1 MSRRVESP
9 TETSSSTMETNRSS
23 APGALPRT
31 VLPPAFL
38 HGASV
43 ALGAT
48 SRLAVPSDRSAS
60 ARIREPELRR
70 HPDQHSHRVGLHLL
84 HDVRAME
91 LYRSL
96 GGRELAGDLLV
107 EQSRDDACQ
116 DLALARGELLVAL
129 AQRLGLEAFL
139 V

>member
-23 APGALPRT
+23 APGAFPRT
-31 VLPPAFL
+31 VLPAFL

-43 ALGAT
+43 ARGGT
-48 SRLAVPSDRSAS
+48 PRLAVPKDRSDS

-70 HPDQHSHRVGLHLL
+70 HPDQRGHRVGLHLL

-91 LYRSL
+91 LDRSL

-107 EQSRDDACQ
+107 EQPCDDACQ
-116 DLALARGELLVAL
+116 DLALSRRELLVAL